1 MSVIESFSNSV
12 YCSKNKKWN
21 SWYVSWFWHHIEPLI
36 EMKLEKVSIHTI
48 PINFKLHIYWNFFS
62 AIWNQKKFW
71 SVVEIGT
78 SPMITLSGLNIKTE
92 KLIQFQFIHYTQKE
106 DQMIWN
112 CIMTLELFIRKKH
125 LISNQMSTQFVY
137 PILSPMIISA
147 KMIAILWVGERLMTK
162 SLTI

>member
-1 MSVIESFSNSV
+1 MI
-12 YCSKNKKWN
+12 
-21 SWYVSWFWHHIEPLI
+21 SWFWPQIEPLR
-36 EMKLEKVSIHTI
+36 
-48 PINFKLHIYWNFFS
+48 INSYNSNQYWINHWNFFS
-62 AIWNQKKFW
+62 AIWNQKKFRF
-71 SVVEIGT
+71 VVEIGT

-125 LISNQMSTQFVY
+125 LISNQTSTQFVY

-147 KMIAILWVGERLMTK
+147 KMIAILWVGERLMTM

>member
-1 MSVIESFSNSV
+1 MI
-12 YCSKNKKWN
+12 
-21 SWYVSWFWHHIEPLI
+21 SWFWPQIEPL
-36 EMKLEKVSIHTI
+36 H
-48 PINFKLHIYWNFFS
+48 INSYNSNQYWINHWNFFS
-62 AIWNQKKFW
+62 AIWNQKKFR

-78 SPMITLSGLNIKTE
+78 LRMITLSGSDIKTE

-147 KMIAILWVGERLMTK
+147 KLIAILWVGEHLMTK